1 MSNEPLKLKH
11 RTEDIYKVFS
21 IRLKEETI
29 TALDRIAKENNYS
42 RNKLINIV
50 LEYGIENIQI
60 EE

>member
-42 RNKLINIV
+42 LNKLINIG